1 MAVTSLWPIHGTLK
15 AVVDYTKIRIKQKV
29 LNAPIG
35 ASRHF

>member
-1 MAVTSLWPIHGTLK
+1 
-15 AVVDYTKIRIKQKV
+15 VVDYTKIRIKQKV